1 MTRQSTR
8 DIFINEYAKE
18 HVLWNIDLKIIIRTS
33 NHSDTSSQTFYPSK
47 HAIAL
52 QFIHSIHKND
62 MDKKIKAML
71 SN

>member
-1 MTRQSTR
+1 MCFDS
-8 DIFINEYAKE
+8 FVNEYAKE

-62 MDKKIKAML
+62 MDKKIKSML
-71 SN
+71 LN